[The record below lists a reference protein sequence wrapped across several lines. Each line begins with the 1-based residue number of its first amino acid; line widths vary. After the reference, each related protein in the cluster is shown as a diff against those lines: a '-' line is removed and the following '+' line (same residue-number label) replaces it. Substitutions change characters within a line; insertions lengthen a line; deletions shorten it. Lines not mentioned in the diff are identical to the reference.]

1 MVGHWVREGAFFVP
15 SFLLFACFTCI
26 RPVYSCALFAFF
38 FNTISYLSKKIKC
51 VCVYSQVLNKRG
63 CRPSNA
69 EVHDHSK
76 NQIKEKMAPDE
87 P

>member
-1 MVGHWVREGAFFVP
+1 M
-15 SFLLFACFTCI
+15 
-26 RPVYSCALFAFF
+26 
-38 FNTISYLSKKIKC
+38 C

-76 NQIKEKMAPDE
+76 NQIKEKTALDE